1 MKNISLR
8 VDDEIFEDTE
18 KMISQL
24 KKARNRYIN
33 EALEFYNQYQKRAL
47 LGKKLKN
54 ESEIVRGNSME
65 MVKELEQ
72 LEDDTVHDQL
82 NTENTQRND

>member
-18 KMISQL
+18 KMITQL

-47 LGKKLKN
+47 LAEKLKN
-54 ESEIVRGNSME
+54 ESEIVRGNSMD
-65 MVKELEQ
+65 MLKELEE
-72 LEDDTVHDQL
+72 LDDQY
-82 NTENTQRND
+82 

>member
-18 KMISQL
+18 KMILQL

-33 EALEFYNQYQKRAL
+33 EALEFYNQYQKRVL
-47 LGKKLKN
+47 LAKKLKN

-65 MVKELEQ
+65 MVKELED
-72 LEDDTVHDQL
+72 LDD
-82 NTENTQRND
+82 ENQSI

>member
-33 EALEFYNQYQKRAL
+33 EALEFYNQYQKRTL
-47 LGKKLKN
+47 LAKKLKN
-54 ESEIVRGNSME
+54 ESKVVRGNSME
-65 MVKELEQ
+65 MVKELED
-72 LEDDTVHDQL
+72 LED
-82 NTENTQRND
+82 EY